1 MDFATMMVI
10 ALTVCGVIWALDA
23 RLWAPRRRAALAAA
37 SAVST
42 GPLAEQDRQRI
53 AKEPLPVVNMKVIDI
68 GSPKR
73 GDVVVF
79 RFPEDP
85 SVDYIKR
92 IVGLPGDHIAYHDK
106 TLFINGVAAPQQY
119 VGPYTEVSTG
129 IPLPAKLQI
138 ESIQGV
144 EHKLTV

>member
-53 AKEPLPVVNMKVIDI
+53 AKEPLLVEYASSFFPVILVVLLLRFFLVVWFGFPCGWLMSRLWVGDFFLVIIFSLGFRLPVVILMVIVI
-68 GSPKR
+68 G
-73 GDVVVF
+73 
-79 RFPEDP
+79 
-85 SVDYIKR
+85 
-92 IVGLPGDHIAYHDK
+92 
-106 TLFINGVAAPQQY
+106 
-119 VGPYTEVSTG
+119 
-129 IPLPAKLQI
+129 
-138 ESIQGV
+138 
-144 EHKLTV
+144 